1 MDNFFDCEKPKRDL
15 FVVILMP
22 FVFCCLLSLVRVILT
37 RDKFFLFL
45 GWNLILALVPLLLSI
60 IVYFS
65 KNKYSI
71 CSMLLIALW
80 LLFFPNAPYI
90 ITDFIHLRI
99 ADQRV
104 KWFDL
109 VFLMSYATAGLFYG
123 FLSLQYIERT
133 LQKKFNQKHTAI
145 FASSS
150 LFLASFGI
158 YLGRFLRWNSW
169 DIFANMREVMGD
181 VFVRLTNPVLH
192 YDIWW
197 FTILFGSFLNV
208 FYFTLMRVH
217 FKKQ

>member
-109 VFLMSYATAGLFYG
+109 VLLMSYATAGLFYG
-123 FLSLQYIERT
+123 FLSLQYIERNLIKST
-133 LQKKFNQKHTAI
+133 LQ
-145 FASSS
+145 S
-150 LFLASFGI
+150 LRVHLFSWLVSEFILGGFYVGTLGI
-158 YLGRFLRWNSW
+158 YLQ
-169 DIFANMREVMGD
+169 ICV
-181 VFVRLTNPVLH
+181 
-192 YDIWW
+192 
-197 FTILFGSFLNV
+197 
-208 FYFTLMRVH
+208 
-217 FKKQ
+217 K